1 MHCCYNARL
10 DRTTGIPTNQYEP
23 FIFAEN
29 VLSINNGDTPIF
41 SKARRRQQFDP
52 TVYISRRG
60 KTIYF
65 TGPSPTT
72 TGGVEGSVLLGTDIE
87 RVEECDRGRSV
98 KLFPHFS
105 DTSRCEKLIPTR
117 TADYIK
123 ICFQE
128 RKTVDQFLQSVDMIR
143 QASSTE
149 MVPLLDN
156 LERTHKKNIAQ
167 ARTVIDES
175 LTNSNVFKDT
185 TIVEM
190 ARLVYRCGVGLK
202 QHVLSLDA
210 LQPFDIG
217 NCLENSKRLFLN
229 IPIPQRLSPL
239 NRSENV
245 KNFIYE
251 DLPAVIDG
259 YIATGNLCHKKWK
272 IVPADEVF
280 AALNRTRQTSLVT
293 PDQFD
298 KILCTLMAIYD
309 QAKIPGSSFAMPSYV
324 LWEIGGTKY
333 FMTASLRM
341 TKDIFFKPLVK
352 LAQKR
357 HEYYT
362 IYSLAKEEGIPVAAA
377 ASILNSMATD
387 QGFLVIE
394 QVGGF
399 RRFHLNQIFPDN
411 YQTILKHLKIIK

>member
-1 MHCCYNARL
+1 MHCCHNARL
-10 DRTTGIPTNQYEP
+10 DRTTGIPTNQHEP

-41 SKARRRQQFDP
+41 FKAKRRQQFEP

-60 KTIYF
+60 NTIYL
-65 TGPSPTT
+65 TGPSPTVS
-72 TGGVEGSVLLGTDIE
+72 GAVEGVALLGPDIE
-87 RVEECDRGRSV
+87 HVEECDRGRTV
-98 KLFPHFS
+98 KLYPHFS
-105 DTSRCEKLIPTR
+105 DTSRCERLLPTR

-128 RKTVDQFLQSVDMIR
+128 RKAMDAFLQSVNTIR
-143 QASSTE
+143 QASGVE
-149 MVPLLDN
+149 EAPLLNN
-156 LERTHKKNIAQ
+156 LERAHKKNIAQ
-167 ARTVIDES
+167 TRAVIDES
-175 LTNSNVFKDT
+175 VANPDVFKEA

-229 IPIPQRLSPL
+229 IPVPQRLSPL

-245 KNFIYE
+245 KKFIYE

-259 YIATGNLCHKKWK
+259 YIASGNLCHKTWK
-272 IVPADEVF
+272 IVPSDEVF
-280 AALNRTRQTSLVT
+280 AGLNRTRQTSLVT

-298 KILCTLMAIYD
+298 KIMCTMTAIYN
-309 QAKIPGSSFAMPSYV
+309 QAKLPGSSFEMPKYV
-324 LWEIGGTKY
+324 LWDMGGTKY
-333 FMTASLRM
+333 FMAASLLM
-341 TKDIFFKPLVK
+341 TKEVLIKPLMN
-352 LAQKR
+352 LLRKR
-357 HEYYT
+357 YEYYT
-362 IYSLAKEEGIPVAAA
+362 IYLLAKEEGIPVAAA
-377 ASILNSMATD
+377 ASILNSMATEY
-387 QGFLVIE
+387 GFLVTE

-399 RRFHLNQIFPDN
+399 RRFHLNRIFPDN
-411 YQTILKHLKIIK
+411 YQNTLKHLKGAK